1 MQHWTKIPGLS
12 QEDMET
18 FFQNAMLPGSE
29 LKHHGVIPQ
38 MDPVFVTCDFVK
50 GTIDMAYRAQEW
62 ELNPEN
68 IMHGGI
74 ISTALDT
81 SMGFLAHYYTHL
93 SAPTVVTVT
102 MNVTFLKPVLA
113 GDIFHIKC
121 QLDSLGRTLAT
132 VKAEVRL
139 ERDDILAGIATAT
152 FMAVN
157 EWGRTDNGYIKRRNF
172 LAGKHGAMDVS
183 AWTSRKP
190 HFQQG
195 RTGAAAAAVCFLRF

>member
-18 FFQNAMLPGSE
+18 FFQNALLPGSE

-50 GTIDMAYRAQEW
+50 GTIDMAYHAQEW

-81 SMGFLAHYYTHL
+81 SMGLLAHYYTNRCYRYNECHL
-93 SAPTVVTVT
+93 PQACPCRRYLPYP
-102 MNVTFLKPVLA
+102 MPA
-113 GDIFHIKC
+113 GFPWAHPRDCKDRGSLRAGRYSGRDC
-121 QLDSLGRTLAT
+121 DSNIYGC
-132 VKAEVRL
+132 
-139 ERDDILAGIATAT
+139 ERIRED
-152 FMAVN
+152 
-157 EWGRTDNGYIKRRNF
+157 R
-172 LAGKHGAMDVS
+172 
-183 AWTSRKP
+183 
-190 HFQQG
+190 
-195 RTGAAAAAVCFLRF
+195 

>member
-50 GTIDMAYRAQEW
+50 GTIDMAYHAQEW

-81 SMGFLAHYYTHL
+81 SMGLLAHYYTHL
-93 SAPTVVTVT
+93 SAPTVDTVT
-102 MNVTFLKPVLA
+102 MNVAFLKPVLA
-113 GDIFHIKC
+113 GDIFHIQC
-121 QLDSLGRTLAT
+121 QRDSLGRTLAT

-157 EWGRTDNGYIKRRNF
+157 E
-172 LAGKHGAMDVS
+172 
-183 AWTSRKP
+183 
-190 HFQQG
+190 
-195 RTGAAAAAVCFLRF
+195 

>member
-38 MDPVFVTCDFVK
+38 MDPIFVTCDFVK

-113 GDIFHIKC
+113 VDIFHIQC

-132 VKAEVRL
+132 VTAEVRL

-157 EWGRTDNGYIKRRNF
+157 E
-172 LAGKHGAMDVS
+172 
-183 AWTSRKP
+183 
-190 HFQQG
+190 
-195 RTGAAAAAVCFLRF
+195 

>member
-1 MQHWTKIPGLS
+1 
-12 QEDMET
+12 
-18 FFQNAMLPGSE
+18 
-29 LKHHGVIPQ
+29 

-50 GTIDMAYRAQEW
+50 GTIDMAYHAQEW

-81 SMGFLAHYYTHL
+81 SMGLLAHYYTHL

-113 GDIFHIKC
+113 GDIFHIQC

-157 EWGRTDNGYIKRRNF
+157 E
-172 LAGKHGAMDVS
+172 
-183 AWTSRKP
+183 
-190 HFQQG
+190 
-195 RTGAAAAAVCFLRF
+195 

>member
-38 MDPVFVTCDFVK
+38 MNPVFVTCDFVK
-50 GTIDMAYRAQEW
+50 GTIDMAYHAQEW

-74 ISTALDT
+74 IS
-81 SMGFLAHYYTHL
+81 
-93 SAPTVVTVT
+93 TVVTVT

-113 GDIFHIKC
+113 GDIFHIQC

-157 EWGRTDNGYIKRRNF
+157 E
-172 LAGKHGAMDVS
+172 
-183 AWTSRKP
+183 
-190 HFQQG
+190 
-195 RTGAAAAAVCFLRF
+195 

>member
-50 GTIDMAYRAQEW
+50 GTIDMAYRA
-62 ELNPEN
+62 EN

-93 SAPTVVTVT
+93 NAPTVVTVT

-157 EWGRTDNGYIKRRNF
+157 E
-172 LAGKHGAMDVS
+172 
-183 AWTSRKP
+183 
-190 HFQQG
+190 
-195 RTGAAAAAVCFLRF
+195 

>member
-18 FFQNAMLPGSE
+18 FFQNALLPGSE

-38 MDPVFVTCDFVK
+38 MDPVFVTVALALGDALAVCLLERHHFTPENFAVFHPGGSLGRK
-50 GTIDMAYRAQEW
+50 LLLTV
-62 ELNPEN
+62 EN

-81 SMGFLAHYYTHL
+81 SMGLLAHYYTHL

-113 GDIFHIKC
+113 GDIFHIQC
-121 QLDSLGRTLAT
+121 QLDSLGRTLTT

-157 EWGRTDNGYIKRRNF
+157 E
-172 LAGKHGAMDVS
+172 
-183 AWTSRKP
+183 
-190 HFQQG
+190 
-195 RTGAAAAAVCFLRF
+195 